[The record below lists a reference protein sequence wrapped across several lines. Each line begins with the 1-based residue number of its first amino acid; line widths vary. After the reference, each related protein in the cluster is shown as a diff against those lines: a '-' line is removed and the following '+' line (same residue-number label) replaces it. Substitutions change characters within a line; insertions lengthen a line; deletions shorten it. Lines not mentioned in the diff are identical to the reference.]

1 MSIGFGAFGKIPAL
15 GDFLRHKLP
24 TDFVQTWDPWLQ
36 KSMTEAQASIGPG
49 WDDAYLS
56 AAIWRFTLPKGVAG
70 ASAISGI
77 LMASV
82 DAVGRRYPLTLA
94 APHTQ
99 IDEALPHFSQ
109 DPTFEKL
116 ENAAL
121 ATLEDD
127 GTRDILLAEL
137 SDISWTRT
145 DKMAISGSSYTG
157 ALPAAQVLAAESVTQ
172 VHKQSCIWTAVMEG
186 DHRMLITRGLPAAK
200 ETIGLFDLTA
210 PIWSDQQKAR

>member
-1 MSIGFGAFGKIPAL
+1 MPTGFGAFGKIPAL
-15 GDFLRHKLP
+15 GDFLRYNLP
-24 TDFVQTWDPWLQ
+24 TDFVQVWDPWLQ
-36 KSMTEAQASIGPG
+36 QGMTDAKASIGPS

-94 APHTQ
+94 SPHRQ
-99 IDEALPHFSQ
+99 IDEAFPHFSQ
-109 DPTFEKL
+109 GQTFEKL

-121 ATLEDD
+121 ATLDDD

-137 SDISWTRT
+137 SDISWMRT
-145 DKMAISGSSYTG
+145 DAMAISGSSYAG
-157 ALPAAQVLAAESVTQ
+157 ALPAAHVLAADRVTQ
-172 VHKQSCIWTAVMEG
+172 VHGQACIWTAVMEG
-186 DHRMLITRGLPAAK
+186 DHRMLVTRGLPAAR
-200 ETIGLFDLTA
+200 EMIGLFDLTS
-210 PIWSDQQKAR
+210 PIWSNQ